1 MKSKK
6 IIIGSRSSKLA
17 LIYAEIAKNKI
28 FEFKSDFRIEN
39 IDIKKITTKGDEVQ
53 NVRLSDIGGK
63 GLFSKKI
70 EEQLLEKKIDIAVHA
85 LKDMPCNDTEGLI
98 TNCFLERNDPREIL
112 ISGEKKKL
120 RELKTNSVIG
130 TSSFRREFQLKK
142 IRSDLNYKLIR
153 GNVDTR
159 LEKLNNKIYDAI
171 ILSYAGIKSLGLDK
185 NISEIF
191 STSDIIPSAGQ
202 GVIALQCRKEDREI
216 INLLK
221 KINHQ
226 PTNYCVQA
234 ERNVLK
240 ILDGNCETA
249 VGAHAEINKD
259 KINIEAELF
268 SLDGKER
275 FHLKSS
281 KDLNLA
287 SQLGKE
293 VGEILKKQSNN
304 SYKK

>member
-6 IIIGSRSSKLA
+6 IIIGSRGSKLA
-17 LIYAEIAKNKI
+17 LIYADIAKNKI
-28 FEFKSDFRIEN
+28 LELKSDFQIEN

-53 NVRLSDIGGK
+53 DVRLSDIGGK

-70 EEQLLEKKIDIAVHA
+70 EEELLQKKIDIAVHA
-85 LKDMPCNDTEGLI
+85 LKDMPCKDTEGLI

-112 ISGEKKKL
+112 ISREKKKL
-120 RELKTNSVIG
+120 NQLKTNSVIG
-130 TSSFRREFQLKK
+130 TSSYRREFQIKK
-142 IRSDLNYKLIR
+142 IRSDLSCRLIR

-159 LEKLNNKIYDAI
+159 LKKLNNEMYDAI
-171 ILSYAGIKSLGLDK
+171 ILSYAGIYSLGLDK

-202 GVIALQCRKEDREI
+202 GVIALQCRKEDEEI

-226 PTNYCVQA
+226 PTHHCVKA

-240 ILDGNCETA
+240 VLEGDCETA
-249 VGAHAEINKD
+249 IGAHAKINKD
-259 KINIEAELF
+259 KINLEAELF

-275 FHLKSS
+275 FYFKSS

-287 SQLGKE
+287 DQLGKE
-293 VGEILKKQSNN
+293 IGEILKKESKN